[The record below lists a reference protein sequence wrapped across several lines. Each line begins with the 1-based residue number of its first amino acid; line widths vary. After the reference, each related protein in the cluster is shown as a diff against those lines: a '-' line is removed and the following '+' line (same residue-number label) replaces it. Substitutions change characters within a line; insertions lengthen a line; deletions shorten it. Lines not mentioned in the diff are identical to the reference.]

1 MRAIAACQFTLSRF
15 DAWRWAIGALTGFVV
30 LALWLW
36 FIGQPETLHWSLA
49 MALGLVALAA
59 LGLGAS
65 LLPRRGFSLRWDG
78 HDWHAGPADSVG
90 QEPLTGT
97 LSVSVDLGSWM
108 LLRFQPDAP
117 ASRVGVT
124 WLPVQRRGLE
134 PQWHTLRCAVYSPR
148 PARDAAHNA
157 NAAAEL

>member
-15 DAWRWAIGALTGFVV
+15 EAWRCAVVALTGCVILV
-30 LALWLW
+30 LSLW
-36 FIGQPETLHWSLA
+36 FIGQPETPHGGVA
-49 MALGLVALAA
+49 AALGLVALAA

-65 LLPRRGFSLRWDG
+65 LLPTRAVSVRWDG
-78 HDWHAGPADSVG
+78 RDWHAGPADAVG
-90 QEPLTGT
+90 QEPLSGA

-117 ASRVGVT
+117 ARRFGAT

-134 PQWHTLRCAVYSPR
+134 PQWHALRCAVYSPR
-148 PARDAAHNA
+148 PARDAALNA